1 MPGKSKLS
9 TTTRSVSQKMP
20 PLHPGEMLR
29 EEFMRPLGLSAN
41 ALALALR
48 VPVTRISEIVNERR
62 SITADTALRL
72 SRYFRMSPNFW
83 LRLQTQYDL
92 DMAEDQI
99 ASAIRREVRPAPR
112 DAKTG
117 ELKPAASA

>member
-1 MPGKSKLS
+1 MPGRSKSS
-9 TTTRSVSQKMP
+9 ITTKPGSQKMP

-29 EEFMRPLGLSAN
+29 EEFMKPLGLSAN

-48 VPVTRISEIVNERR
+48 VPVTRISEIVNQRR
-62 SITADTALRL
+62 AITADTALRL

-92 DMAEDQI
+92 EVAEDES
-99 ASAIRREVRPAPR
+99 AAAIRREVRPAPR
-112 DAKTG
+112 NPKTG
-117 ELKPAASA
+117 ELKTAATA

>member
-1 MPGKSKLS
+1 MPGRLRLS
-9 TTTRSVSQKMP
+9 TTTKPGMQKMP

-29 EEFMRPLGLSAN
+29 EDFMKPLGLSSN

-72 SRYFRMSPNFW
+72 SRYFGMSPNFW
-83 LRLQTQYDL
+83 LCLQTQYDL
-92 DMAEDQI
+92 DIAEDQC
-99 ASAIRREVRPAPR
+99 AATIRREVRPAPR
-112 DAKTG
+112 NTRTG
-117 ELKPAASA
+117 ELKPAANA

>member
-1 MPGKSKLS
+1 MPGRLKLS
-9 TTTRSVSQKMP
+9 TTTKSGSKMP

-29 EEFMRPLGLSAN
+29 EEFMKPLGLSAN

-48 VPVTRISEIVNERR
+48 VPVTRVSEIVNERR

-72 SRYFRMSPNFW
+72 ARYFRMSPGFW

-92 DMAEDQI
+92 EVAEDQF
-99 ASAIRREVRPAPR
+99 AAAIEQEVRPAPR

-117 ELKPAASA
+117 ELKPAATA

>member
-1 MPGKSKLS
+1 MPGKSKSL
-9 TTTRSVSQKMP
+9 TTTSSQKMP

-29 EEFMRPLGLSAN
+29 EEFMKPLGLSSN

-62 SITADTALRL
+62 GVTADTALRL
-72 SRYFRMSPNFW
+72 ARYFGMSPNFW
-83 LRLQTQYDL
+83 MRLQTQFDL
-92 DMAEDQI
+92 ETAEDER
-99 ASAIRREVRPAPR
+99 AAVIRREVRPAPR

-117 ELKPAASA
+117 ELKPAANF

>member
-1 MPGKSKLS
+1 MPGRSKSS
-9 TTTRSVSQKMP
+9 TTTKPGPQKMP

-29 EEFMRPLGLSAN
+29 EDFMKPLGLSSN
-41 ALALALR
+41 ALAIALR

-62 SITADTALRL
+62 AITADTALRL

-92 DMAEDQI
+92 EVAEDEF

-112 DAKTG
+112 DPRTG
-117 ELKPAASA
+117 ELKPAVNA

>member
-1 MPGKSKLS
+1 MPGRSKLS
-9 TTTRSVSQKMP
+9 TTPKPGMQKMP

-29 EEFMRPLGLSAN
+29 EEFMKPLGLSAN

-72 SRYFRMSPNFW
+72 ACYFRMSPGFW

-92 DMAEDQI
+92 EVAEDETA
-99 ASAIRREVRPAPR
+99 ASIRREVRPAPR
-112 DAKTG
+112 DSKTG
-117 ELKPAASA
+117 ELKPAV

>member
-1 MPGKSKLS
+1 
-9 TTTRSVSQKMP
+9 MP